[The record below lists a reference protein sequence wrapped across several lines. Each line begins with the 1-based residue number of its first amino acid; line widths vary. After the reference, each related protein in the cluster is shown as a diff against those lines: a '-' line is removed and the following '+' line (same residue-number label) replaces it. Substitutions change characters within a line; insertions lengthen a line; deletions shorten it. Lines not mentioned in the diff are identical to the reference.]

1 MADTRTILGG
11 GIEIDLG
18 ALTRNYQALDR
29 ISGQSLTAAVVKADA
44 YGTGL
49 TASARTLY
57 HAGARFFFVATP
69 DEGVSLRRAVPDA
82 HIFVLDGLLP
92 RTARDYAAHRLMP
105 VLSSLAQ
112 LGEWLEFCLAQS
124 QAHPAALHFDTG
136 MNRLGIRM
144 QEVEAVREM
153 LDRSG
158 FAPQMIMTHL
168 ACADTPRHEKN
179 GMQVAF
185 FQQIMRSFPDIPAS
199 IANSAGLMTS
209 RELHLQMVRP
219 GIALYGGRAVSGR
232 PNPMAQVVSMQVPI
246 LQVRSARMDETVG
259 YGATYTL
266 GRDSRLAV
274 LALGYADGFLRSLSS
289 GGSQRRGG
297 QVAIRGQIA
306 PVLGRV
312 SMDLV
317 AVDVTDIDGR
327 VEAGDLVEVLG
338 QTVTADDQADAA
350 GTISYEILTTL
361 NGRFP
366 RRYVNVPDGV
376 EID

>member
-1 MADTRTILGG
+1 
-11 GIEIDLG
+11 
-18 ALTRNYQALDR
+18 
-29 ISGQSLTAAVVKADA
+29 
-44 YGTGL
+44 
-49 TASARTLY
+49 
-57 HAGARFFFVATP
+57 
-69 DEGVSLRRAVPDA
+69 
-82 HIFVLDGLLP
+82 
-92 RTARDYAAHRLMP
+92 
-105 VLSSLAQ
+105 
-112 LGEWLEFCLAQS
+112 
-124 QAHPAALHFDTG
+124 
-136 MNRLGIRM
+136 
-144 QEVEAVREM
+144 
-153 LDRSG
+153 
-158 FAPQMIMTHL
+158 
-168 ACADTPRHEKN
+168 
-179 GMQVAF
+179 
-185 FQQIMRSFPDIPAS
+185 
-199 IANSAGLMTS
+199 

-361 NGRFP
+361 NGRF
-366 RRYVNVPDGV
+366 
-376 EID
+376 